1 MERRPSSTLGPS
13 RDPRKSREVG
23 RQVAQSPPP
32 RLTGKGPVGVHQGDS
47 ELVAIETRARKGAP
61 PRPPPSAGSSKP
73 AKIPPSGGRSRTY
86 SGSRSMQI
94 DTSVLRCVQDKG
106 GGVQSAPRIC
116 GAARTGRT
124 PSHRGRSRTYVSSR
138 SMQIDTWFLHSALFL
153 LTPKFAGGKL
163 AALGPAAARTSFPPG
178 CHSGRGGSR
187 RKPPRPLRSLGC
199 QSVGLRQGDRGSPG
213 VRADPLAK
221 PFLGTRN
228 P

>member
-1 MERRPSSTLGPS
+1 LQDDHRRPLM
-13 RDPRKSREVG
+13 
-23 RQVAQSPPP
+23 
-32 RLTGKGPVGVHQGDS
+32 
-47 ELVAIETRARKGAP
+47 TRTQRSA
-61 PRPPPSAGSSKP
+61 RPPPAVRGSAVTTRVKRRR
-73 AKIPPSGGRSRTY
+73 GGRWALPPLVR
-86 SGSRSMQI
+86 
-94 DTSVLRCVQDKG
+94 G
-106 GGVQSAPRIC
+106 GPGNQGFRPHRNRNAHKEGAAPRAAPRNC

-124 PSHRGRSRTYVSSR
+124 PSYRGRSRTYVSSR